1 MKKGKR
7 IFSWHHW
14 CGLIVGIFLLVMS
27 ISGSLLV
34 FSDEIEVAYES
45 NWIAVNNPSGS
56 FFYDTSFSHIQ
67 KLYPGWEIR
76 LYEQPG
82 INEALVYDLRKGTA
96 MKKIFVHPVDG
107 SILHVSDKVQ
117 NQLHR
122 ILLSLHYTLFA
133 GTAGKVIVFFIGIL
147 FLVSLITGIYIYRK
161 AIIRVIFFRVRINKK
176 SGRSLS
182 SSLHRVIGVWTL
194 IFNLLIV
201 ITGLFISS
209 NIALAA
215 LKKVTPAKSN
225 TAGITTSIDKI
236 KNEINRQYPSFKIHL
251 IRVSPNSNT
260 VQLSGNF
267 EDDPF
272 YYGKYYNRF
281 YFDGTN
287 GQFQK
292 KEWLREQGVFKKWQ
306 SMITPLHFGNYGGL
320 FLKLLYCLF
329 GLMPGLLSITG
340 FIIWK
345 KRKKDFNNSK
355 KDYFGRRKPLAKL
368 DLIPLNKAFKK

>member
-14 CGLIVGIFLLVMS
+14 CGLIVGIFLLLMS

-56 FFYDTSFSHIQ
+56 FFYDASFSHIQ

-117 NQLHR
+117 DQLHR

-133 GTAGKVIVFFIGIL
+133 GTAGKIIVFFIGIL

-161 AIIRVIFFRVRINKK
+161 AIIRVIFF
-176 SGRSLS
+176 SCT
-182 SSLHRVIGVWTL
+182 H
-194 IFNLLIV
+194 
-201 ITGLFISS
+201 
-209 NIALAA
+209 
-215 LKKVTPAKSN
+215 
-225 TAGITTSIDKI
+225 
-236 KNEINRQYPSFKIHL
+236 Q
-251 IRVSPNSNT
+251 
-260 VQLSGNF
+260 
-267 EDDPF
+267 
-272 YYGKYYNRF
+272 
-281 YFDGTN
+281 
-287 GQFQK
+287 
-292 KEWLREQGVFKKWQ
+292 
-306 SMITPLHFGNYGGL
+306 
-320 FLKLLYCLF
+320 
-329 GLMPGLLSITG
+329 
-340 FIIWK
+340 
-345 KRKKDFNNSK
+345 
-355 KDYFGRRKPLAKL
+355 
-368 DLIPLNKAFKK
+368 